1 MSDDKEL
8 IERLVSQSYA
18 IAQARDVRGTA
29 IEESVF
35 RLRHPDVWKR
45 TVEDAE
51 AFLKTVRAYDREQR
65 AKIDEALARHNE
77 ARHGGMNM
85 YVETRRDPD
94 DYRDPFSLVTRMAR
108 GPGIT
113 EG

>member
-1 MSDDKEL
+1 MSNDKEL
-8 IERLVSQSYA
+8 IERVKIAMILYNPNDDMASLA
-18 IAQARDVRGTA
+18 IAA
-29 IEESVF
+29 
-35 RLRHPDVWKR
+35 
-45 TVEDAE
+45 
-51 AFLKTVRAYDREQR
+51 VRAYDREQR

>member
-1 MSDDKEL
+1 MTHDDEL
-8 IERLVSQSYA
+8 IERVAKATWDEMALRHAWQMTWE
-18 IAQARDVRGTA
+18 QARQYPIHRNAEWSRAALA
-29 IEESVF
+29 I
-35 RLRHPDVWKR
+35 D
-45 TVEDAE
+45 
-51 AFLKTVRAYDREQR
+51 TVRTYDREQR